1 VVRLRRAAVFFRTR
15 TVRGIS
21 TLRTEDEATMLGL
34 FRAVMPKE
42 DRFYDLFAQHAQTLV
57 AGANALRD
65 LLEGGDGVEAASA
78 RVYQHEEE
86 ADEIT
91 RQVMQAIRRSFITP
105 FDRSDIQ
112 DLTTSLDDAIDQMR
126 KTAKVVSLFE
136 VKTFEPQMRE
146 MARIIVEAA
155 ELTVQAVALLPKMRQ
170 NAHRLTELAVRVTQ
184 IEEQADQMY
193 DQGRK
198 ALFLAH
204 RTDDP
209 MAFVVGVDIYSHLE
223 KVVDR
228 FEDVANRI
236 SGIVIEQV

>member
-1 VVRLRRAAVFFRTR
+1 
-15 TVRGIS
+15 
-21 TLRTEDEATMLGL
+21 MLGL

-42 DRFYDLFAQHAQTLV
+42 DRFFELFAQHAATLV
-57 AGANALRD
+57 LGAKALQD
-65 LLEGGDGVEAASA
+65 LMEGGDGVEAASA

-91 RQVMQAIRRSFITP
+91 RQVMGAIRRSFITP

-146 MARIIVEAA
+146 MAADHRPGRRTDRRGRGPAA
-155 ELTVQAVALLPKMRQ
+155 RHAQERPAPDRTGRP
-170 NAHRLTELAVRVTQ
+170 VTQ

-198 ALFLAH
+198 ALFLAN
-204 RTDDP
+204 RTGDP
-209 MAFVVGVDIYSHLE
+209 MTFIVGVDIYSHLE

-236 SGIVIEQV
+236 SGIVVEQV

>member
-1 VVRLRRAAVFFRTR
+1 
-15 TVRGIS
+15 
-21 TLRTEDEATMLGL
+21 MLGL

-42 DRFYDLFAQHAQTLV
+42 DRFFELFAQHAATLV
-57 AGANALRD
+57 LGAKALRD
-65 LLEGGDGVEAASA
+65 LMEGGDGVEAASA

-91 RQVMQAIRRSFITP
+91 RQVMGAIRRSFITP

-126 KTAKVVSLFE
+126 KTAKVISLFE

-146 MARIIVEAA
+146 MAAIIVQAA
-155 ELTVQAVALLPKMRQ
+155 ELTVEAVALLPDMRK
-170 NAHRLTELAVRVTQ
+170 NAQRLTELAVRVTQ
-184 IEEQADQMY
+184 IEEQADLMY

-198 ALFLAH
+198 ALFLAN
-204 RTDDP
+204 RATGSSGDP
-209 MAFVVGVDIYSHLE
+209 MTFIVGVDIYSHLE

-236 SGIVIEQV
+236 SGIVVEQV

>member
-1 VVRLRRAAVFFRTR
+1 
-15 TVRGIS
+15 
-21 TLRTEDEATMLGL
+21 MLGL
-34 FRAVMPKE
+34 FRAIMPKE

-57 AGANALRD
+57 LGAHALRD

-91 RQVMQAIRRSFITP
+91 RQVMQAVRRTFITP

-136 VKTFEPQMRE
+136 VKTFEPQMRQ
-146 MARIIVEAA
+146 MAEIIVQAA
-155 ELTVQAVALLPKMRQ
+155 DLTAEAVALLPKMRL
-170 NAHRLTELAVRVTQ
+170 NAHRLSELAVKITQ
-184 IEEQADQMY
+184 IEEQADHMY

-236 SGIVIEQV
+236 SGIVVEQV

>member
-1 VVRLRRAAVFFRTR
+1 
-15 TVRGIS
+15 
-21 TLRTEDEATMLGL
+21 MLGL

-42 DRFYDLFAQHAQTLV
+42 DRFFELFAQHAATLV
-57 AGANALRD
+57 LGAKALQD
-65 LLEGGDGVEAASA
+65 LMQGGDGVEAASA
-78 RVYQHEEE
+78 RVYRHEEE

-91 RQVMQAIRRSFITP
+91 RQVMGAVRRSFITP

-146 MARIIVEAA
+146 MTRIIVEAA
-155 ELTVQAVALLPKMRQ
+155 KLTEEAVGLLPKMRV
-170 NAHRLTELAVRVTQ
+170 NAGKLSEIAVKITQ

-198 ALFLAH
+198 DLFMAH
-204 RTDDP
+204 RTGDP
-209 MAFVVGVDIYSHLE
+209 MAFIVGVDIYSHLE

-236 SGIVIEQV
+236 SGIVVEQV

>member
-1 VVRLRRAAVFFRTR
+1 
-15 TVRGIS
+15 
-21 TLRTEDEATMLGL
+21 MLGL

-42 DRFYDLFAQHAQTLV
+42 DRFYDLFSQHAATLV
-57 AGANALRD
+57 LGARALRD
-65 LLEGGDGVEAASA
+65 LMEGGEGIEAASA

-91 RQVMQAIRRSFITP
+91 RQVMGQIRRSFITP

-136 VKTFEPQMRE
+136 VKTFEPHMRE

-155 ELTVQAVALLPKMRQ
+155 ELTVQAVALLPDMRK
-170 NAHRLTELAVRVTQ
+170 NAQRLTELAVQVTQ

-198 ALFLAH
+198 ALFLAN
-204 RTDDP
+204 RAPGSSGDP
-209 MAFVVGVDIYSHLE
+209 MTFIVGVDIYSHLE

-236 SGIVIEQV
+236 SAIVVEQV

>member
-1 VVRLRRAAVFFRTR
+1 MARRTDFPPRAKE
-15 TVRGIS
+15 GSI
-21 TLRTEDEATMLGL
+21 MLGL

-42 DRFYDLFAQHAQTLV
+42 DAFFDLFSAHARTLV
-57 AGANALRD
+57 AGALALHD
-65 LLEGGDGVEAASA
+65 MTAGGDAVGAASA

-86 ADEIT
+86 ADEVT
-91 RQVMQAIRRSFITP
+91 RQVMVAVRRSFITP

-146 MARIIVEAA
+146 MTRIIVEAA
-155 ELTVQAVALLPKMRQ
+155 KLTEEAVALLPKMRI
-170 NAHRLTELAVRVTQ
+170 NAGKLSDIAVRITQ
-184 IEEQADQMY
+184 IEEQSDVMY

-198 ALFLAH
+198 ALFLASQGGN
-204 RTDDP
+204 P
-209 MAFVVGVDIYSHLE
+209 MAFIVGVDIYSHLE
-223 KVVDR
+223 KVMDR

-236 SGIVIEQV
+236 SGIVVEQV

>member
-1 VVRLRRAAVFFRTR
+1 
-15 TVRGIS
+15 
-21 TLRTEDEATMLGL
+21 MLGL

-42 DRFYDLFAQHAQTLV
+42 DRFFELFAQHAATLV
-57 AGANALRD
+57 AGAKALQD
-65 LLEGGDGVEAASA
+65 LMQGGDGVEAASA

-91 RQVMQAIRRSFITP
+91 RQVMGAIRRSFITP

-146 MARIIVEAA
+146 MTRIIVEAA
-155 ELTVQAVALLPKMRQ
+155 KLTEEAVALLPKMRI
-170 NAHRLTELAVRVTQ
+170 NAGKLSDIAVRITQ
-184 IEEQADQMY
+184 IEEQSDVMY
-193 DQGRK
+193 DEGRK
-198 ALFLAH
+198 ALFLASQGGN
-204 RTDDP
+204 P
-209 MAFVVGVDIYSHLE
+209 MAFIVGVDIYSHLE
-223 KVVDR
+223 KVMDR

-236 SGIVIEQV
+236 SGIVVEQV

>member
-1 VVRLRRAAVFFRTR
+1 
-15 TVRGIS
+15 
-21 TLRTEDEATMLGL
+21 MLGL
-34 FRAVMPKE
+34 FKAVMPKE
-42 DRFYDLFAQHAQTLV
+42 DKFFDLFSAHARTLV
-57 AGANALRD
+57 DGANALHD
-65 LLEGGDGVEAASA
+65 LMQGGDGVEAAGA

-91 RQVMQAIRRSFITP
+91 RQVMQAVRRSFITP

-146 MARIIVEAA
+146 MAKIIVQAA
-155 ELTVQAVALLPKMRQ
+155 ELTVQAVALLPDMRK
-170 NAHRLTELAVRVTQ
+170 NAQRLTELAVRVTQ

-204 RTDDP
+204 RGGDP
-209 MAFVVGVDIYSHLE
+209 MTFIVGVDIYSHLE

-236 SGIVIEQV
+236 SGIVVEQV

>member
-1 VVRLRRAAVFFRTR
+1 
-15 TVRGIS
+15 
-21 TLRTEDEATMLGL
+21 MLGL
-34 FRAVMPKE
+34 FRAIMPKE

-57 AGANALRD
+57 LGAHALRD

-91 RQVMQAIRRSFITP
+91 RQVMQAVRRTFITP

-136 VKTFEPQMRE
+136 VKTFEPQMRQ
-146 MARIIVEAA
+146 MAEIIVQAA
-155 ELTVQAVALLPKMRQ
+155 DLTAEAVALLPKMRL
-170 NAHRLTELAVRVTQ
+170 NAHRLSELAVKITQ
-184 IEEQADQMY
+184 IEEQADHMY

-204 RTDDP
+204 RTGDP
-209 MAFVVGVDIYSHLE
+209 MAFIVGVDIYSHLE

-236 SGIVIEQV
+236 SGIVVEQV